1 MFRETSGGHQR
12 VGNVRGGAMTTTQLQ
27 ERTHRPLDTA
37 APAAEK
43 HDLRDPRYQA
53 FWLLRIG
60 YTAIPLTMGID
71 KFFNGLVYWPKY
83 LADWIDNIAPGTA
96 QQFMYFVGGV
106 EILAGILVALK
117 PRYAAYVVAAWLAG
131 IVINIFSYGEWLDVG
146 VRDLGLLGGALVLG
160 RLASVYDPPLRFS
173 TR

>member
-1 MFRETSGGHQR
+1 
-12 VGNVRGGAMTTTQLQ
+12 MTTHLEART
-27 ERTHRPLDTA
+27 ERQWDTA
-37 APAAEK
+37 VPTAADR
-43 HDLRDPRYQA
+43 HGLRDPRYQA

-83 LADWIDNIAPGTA
+83 LADWINNILPGTA
-96 QQFMYFVGGV
+96 QQMMYAVGVV
-106 EILAGILVALK
+106 EIVAGILVALK

-131 IVINIFSYGEWLDVG
+131 IMIDIFSYGKWLDVG

-160 RLASVYDPPLRFS
+160 RLASVYDPPLRF
-173 TR
+173 RRR

>member
-1 MFRETSGGHQR
+1 MATTELRERT
-12 VGNVRGGAMTTTQLQ
+12 TTTQW
-27 ERTHRPLDTA
+27 EAATPVAA
-37 APAAEK
+37 AP

-131 IVINIFSYGEWLDVG
+131 IVINLFSYGEWYDVG
-146 VRDLGLLGGALVLG
+146 VRDLGLLGGALVFG
-160 RLASVYDPPLRFS
+160 RLASVYDPPLRFRS
-173 TR
+173 RR